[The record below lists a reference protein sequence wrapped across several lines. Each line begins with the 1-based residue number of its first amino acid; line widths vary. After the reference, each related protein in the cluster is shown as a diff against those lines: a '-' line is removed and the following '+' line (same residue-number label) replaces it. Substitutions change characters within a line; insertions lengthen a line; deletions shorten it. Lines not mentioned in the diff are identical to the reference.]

1 MIATKD
7 QERKALEEIRK
18 IVDNLGENS
27 YVGAAMEGVLELAED
42 NIENDFTQS
51 MKESAETAEKR
62 AHELEEEN
70 ERLEA
75 TLNTYKKFVVKE
87 AKEKLEEANGKL
99 EEARACILPEE
110 VRQKFY
116 GIAFD
121 KKYKAQAEAMTAA
134 ERMAEAVECGE
145 NARPDAIRY
154 RAMTE
159 EVKEWK
165 DIIKLLDNIA
175 RKQAGR

>member
-42 NIENDFTQS
+42 NIENDFVQS
-51 MKESAETAEKR
+51 MKESVETAEKR

-70 ERLEA
+70 ERLKA
-75 TLNTYKKFVVKE
+75 T
-87 AKEKLEEANGKL
+87 KEKLEE
-99 EEARACILPEE
+99 ERARILPEE

-134 ERMAEAVECGE
+134 ERMAEAVECGG

-154 RAMTE
+154 REMTE

>member
-7 QERKALEEIRK
+7 QERKAIEEIRK

-42 NIENDFTQS
+42 NIENDFVQS
-51 MKESAETAEKR
+51 MKESVETAEKR
-62 AHELEEEN
+62 AHELEEE
-70 ERLEA
+70 
-75 TLNTYKKFVVKE
+75 
-87 AKEKLEEANGKL
+87 L

-154 RAMTE
+154 REMTE

>member
-7 QERKALEEIRK
+7 QERKAIEEIRK

-27 YVGAAMEGVLELAED
+27 YVGAAMEGILELAED
-42 NIENDFTQS
+42 NIENDFVQS
-51 MKESAETAEKR
+51 MKESVETAEKR

-70 ERLEA
+70 ERLKA
-75 TLNTYKKFVVKE
+75 T
-87 AKEKLEEANGKL
+87 KEKLEEA
-99 EEARACILPEE
+99 RTCILPKE

-145 NARPDAIRY
+145 NARQYAIRY

>member
-7 QERKALEEIRK
+7 QERKAIEEIRK

-42 NIENDFTQS
+42 NIENDFVQS
-51 MKESAETAEKR
+51 MKESVETAEKR
-62 AHELEEEN
+62 AHELEEE
-70 ERLEA
+70 
-75 TLNTYKKFVVKE
+75 
-87 AKEKLEEANGKL
+87 L

>member
-7 QERKALEEIRK
+7 QERKAIEEIRK

-42 NIENDFTQS
+42 NIENDFVQS
-51 MKESAETAEKR
+51 MKESVETAEKR
-62 AHELEEEN
+62 AHELEEE
-70 ERLEA
+70 
-75 TLNTYKKFVVKE
+75 
-87 AKEKLEEANGKL
+87 L

-121 KKYKAQAEAMTAA
+121 KKYKAQAETMTAA

-154 RAMTE
+154 REMTE

>member
-42 NIENDFTQS
+42 NIENDFVQS
-51 MKESAETAEKR
+51 MKESVETAEKR
-62 AHELEEEN
+62 AHELEEE
-70 ERLEA
+70 
-75 TLNTYKKFVVKE
+75 
-87 AKEKLEEANGKL
+87 L

-154 RAMTE
+154 REMTE

>member
-7 QERKALEEIRK
+7 QERKAIEEIRK
-18 IVDNLGENS
+18 IVDNLGEYS
-27 YVGAAMEGVLELAED
+27 YVGAAMDGVLEFAED
-42 NIENDFTQS
+42 NIENGFVQS
-51 MKESAETAEKR
+51 MKESVETAEKR
-62 AHELEEEN
+62 AHE
-70 ERLEA
+70 
-75 TLNTYKKFVVKE
+75 
-87 AKEKLEEANGKL
+87 L

-145 NARPDAIRY
+145 NARQDAIRY
-154 RAMTE
+154 RSN
-159 EVKEWK
+159 
-165 DIIKLLDNIA
+165 D
-175 RKQAGR
+175 GRSKRMERYY

>member
-42 NIENDFTQS
+42 NIENDFVQS
-51 MKESAETAEKR
+51 MKESVETAEKR
-62 AHELEEEN
+62 THELEEEN
-70 ERLEA
+70 ERLKA
-75 TLNTYKKFVVKE
+75 T
-87 AKEKLEEANGKL
+87 KEKLEE
-99 EEARACILPEE
+99 ERACILP
-110 VRQKFY
+110 
-116 GIAFD
+116 
-121 KKYKAQAEAMTAA
+121 
-134 ERMAEAVECGE
+134 
-145 NARPDAIRY
+145 
-154 RAMTE
+154 E

>member
-1 MIATKD
+1 
-7 QERKALEEIRK
+7 
-18 IVDNLGENS
+18 
-27 YVGAAMEGVLELAED
+27 MEGVLELAED
-42 NIENDFTQS
+42 NIENDFVQS
-51 MKESAETAEKR
+51 MKESVETAEKR
-62 AHELEEEN
+62 AHELEEE
-70 ERLEA
+70 
-75 TLNTYKKFVVKE
+75 
-87 AKEKLEEANGKL
+87 L

-134 ERMAEAVECGE
+134 EAMAEAVECGE

-175 RKQAGR
+175 KKQAGR

>member
-42 NIENDFTQS
+42 NIENDFVQS
-51 MKESAETAEKR
+51 MKESVEKAEKR
-62 AHELEEEN
+62 AHELEE
-70 ERLEA
+70 
-75 TLNTYKKFVVKE
+75 
-87 AKEKLEEANGKL
+87 KL

-154 RAMTE
+154 RETTE

-165 DIIKLLDNIA
+165 DIIKLLDDIA

>member
-7 QERKALEEIRK
+7 QERKAIEEIRK

-42 NIENDFTQS
+42 NIENDFVQS
-51 MKESAETAEKR
+51 MKESVETAEKR
-62 AHELEEEN
+62 AHELEEE
-70 ERLEA
+70 
-75 TLNTYKKFVVKE
+75 
-87 AKEKLEEANGKL
+87 L

-134 ERMAEAVECGE
+134 EAMAEAVECGE

-154 RAMTE
+154 REMTE

>member
-27 YVGAAMEGVLELAED
+27 YVGAAMEGVLELED
-42 NIENDFTQS
+42 NIENDFVQS
-51 MKESAETAEKR
+51 MKESVETAEKR

-70 ERLEA
+70 ERLKA
-75 TLNTYKKFVVKE
+75 T
-87 AKEKLEEANGKL
+87 KEKLEE
-99 EEARACILPEE
+99 ERACILPEE

>member
-42 NIENDFTQS
+42 NIENDFVQS
-51 MKESAETAEKR
+51 MKESVETAEKR
-62 AHELEEEN
+62 AHELEE
-70 ERLEA
+70 
-75 TLNTYKKFVVKE
+75 
-87 AKEKLEEANGKL
+87 KLEE
-99 EEARACILPEE
+99 ERACILPEE

-154 RAMTE
+154 REMTE

>member
-1 MIATKD
+1 
-7 QERKALEEIRK
+7 
-18 IVDNLGENS
+18 
-27 YVGAAMEGVLELAED
+27 
-42 NIENDFTQS
+42 
-51 MKESAETAEKR
+51 
-62 AHELEEEN
+62 
-70 ERLEA
+70 
-75 TLNTYKKFVVKE
+75 
-87 AKEKLEEANGKL
+87 
-99 EEARACILPEE
+99 
-110 VRQKFY
+110 
-116 GIAFD
+116 
-121 KKYKAQAEAMTAA
+121 MTAA

>member
-7 QERKALEEIRK
+7 QERKAIEEIRK

-42 NIENDFTQS
+42 NIENDFVQS
-51 MKESAETAEKR
+51 MKESVETAEKR
-62 AHELEEEN
+62 AHELEEE
-70 ERLEA
+70 
-75 TLNTYKKFVVKE
+75 
-87 AKEKLEEANGKL
+87 L

-134 ERMAEAVECGE
+134 EAMAEAVECGE

-175 RKQAGR
+175 KKQAGR

>member
-42 NIENDFTQS
+42 NIENDFVQS
-51 MKESAETAEKR
+51 MKESVETAEKR
-62 AHELEEEN
+62 AHELEEE
-70 ERLEA
+70 
-75 TLNTYKKFVVKE
+75 
-87 AKEKLEEANGKL
+87 L

-134 ERMAEAVECGE
+134 EAMAEAVECGE

-154 RAMTE
+154 REMTE

>member
-42 NIENDFTQS
+42 NIENDFVQS
-51 MKESAETAEKR
+51 MKESVETAEKR
-62 AHELEEEN
+62 AHELEEE
-70 ERLEA
+70 
-75 TLNTYKKFVVKE
+75 
-87 AKEKLEEANGKL
+87 L

>member
-42 NIENDFTQS
+42 NIENDFVQS
-51 MKESAETAEKR
+51 MKESVETAEKR

-70 ERLEA
+70 ERLKA
-75 TLNTYKKFVVKE
+75 T
-87 AKEKLEEANGKL
+87 KEKLEE
-99 EEARACILPEE
+99 ERACILPEE

-175 RKQAGR
+175 KKQAGR

>member
-7 QERKALEEIRK
+7 QERKAIEQIRK

-42 NIENDFTQS
+42 NIENDFVQS
-51 MKESAETAEKR
+51 MKESVETAEKR
-62 AHELEEEN
+62 AHELEEE
-70 ERLEA
+70 LEQ
-75 TLNTYKKFVVKE
+75 
-87 AKEKLEEANGKL
+87 
-99 EEARACILPEE
+99 ARACILPEE

-154 RAMTE
+154 RETTE

-165 DIIKLLDNIA
+165 DIIKLLDDIA

>member
-7 QERKALEEIRK
+7 QERKAIEEIRK
-18 IVDNLGENS
+18 IVENLGENS

-51 MKESAETAEKR
+51 MKESVEEKR

-70 ERLEA
+70 ERL
-75 TLNTYKKFVVKE
+75 KE
-87 AKEKLEEANGKL
+87 TKEKL

-134 ERMAEAVECGE
+134 ERMEEAVECGE

-154 RAMTE
+154 RETTE

-165 DIIKLLDNIA
+165 DIIKLLDDIA

>member
-42 NIENDFTQS
+42 NIENDFVQS
-51 MKESAETAEKR
+51 MKESVETAEKR
-62 AHELEEEN
+62 AHELEE
-70 ERLEA
+70 
-75 TLNTYKKFVVKE
+75 
-87 AKEKLEEANGKL
+87 KLEE
-99 EEARACILPEE
+99 ERACILPEE

-121 KKYKAQAEAMTAA
+121 KKYKAQAETMTAA

-154 RAMTE
+154 REMTE